1 MSRKEH
7 LTRQKQLLN
16 KTLGLEGGI
25 GLASVGGEELFKE
38 EDLILESSSVHDSVP
53 QVFNVY
59 ACCYHLLDIYQTLLA
74 VGVTYSPV
82 RYCIFCFRCF
92 VIC

>member
-1 MSRKEH
+1 MIVNLITVEITLECLLFTCLFFSEMSRKEH

-38 EDLILESSSVHDSVP
+38 EDLILESSSVHDSFP
-53 QVFNVY
+53 LVFDVY
-59 ACCYHLLDIYQTLLA
+59 ACRYHSVDVY
-74 VGVTYSPV
+74 
-82 RYCIFCFRCF
+82 
-92 VIC
+92 